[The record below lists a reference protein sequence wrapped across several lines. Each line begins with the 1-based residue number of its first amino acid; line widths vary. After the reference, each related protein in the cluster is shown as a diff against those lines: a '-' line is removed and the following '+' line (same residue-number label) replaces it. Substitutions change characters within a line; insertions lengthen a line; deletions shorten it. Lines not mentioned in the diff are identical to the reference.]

1 MESIEFNERKI
12 EYSLI
17 RKNVKNINL
26 RIKRDGL
33 VVVSASPI
41 VPKGIIDSFVSD
53 NAEKILS
60 AIDRIE
66 YPRNL
71 PTPSKTVV
79 QSSCLVNHIGLFLK
93 KSSINSCFIGEDDIT
108 FYLKRCR

>member
-53 NAEKILS
+53 NAEKI
-60 AIDRIE
+60 
-66 YPRNL
+66 YPPLTELNCRNL

-93 KSSINSCFIGEDDIT
+93 KVQLIPVSSARMI
-108 FYLKRCR
+108 